1 MGDKEIVSKEIIQGE
16 VTLIKK
22 RLSKL
27 YSKKKCY
34 NHINKL
40 IRRDTMQQTIQLDI
54 SSDIFDKV
62 MFFLE
67 NLPKDKVKLQIA
79 DNISALSK
87 KVGKNFVVLSLE
99 DYQQEQETLYVLNN
113 NSLMGQLENSFLTY
127 QKKEGYKP
135 TINELNL
142 DGDD

>member
-1 MGDKEIVSKEIIQGE
+1 
-16 VTLIKK
+16 
-22 RLSKL
+22 
-27 YSKKKCY
+27 
-34 NHINKL
+34 
-40 IRRDTMQQTIQLDI
+40 MQQTIQLDI

-87 KVGKNFVVLSLE
+87 KVGENFVVLSLE

>member
-1 MGDKEIVSKEIIQGE
+1 ME
-16 VTLIKK
+16 
-22 RLSKL
+22 
-27 YSKKKCY
+27 
-34 NHINKL
+34 N
-40 IRRDTMQQTIQLDI
+40 TMQRTIQLDI

-87 KVGKNFVVLSLE
+87 KVGENFVVLSLE
-99 DYQQEQETLYVLNN
+99 DYQQEQETLYVLNS

>member
-1 MGDKEIVSKEIIQGE
+1 
-16 VTLIKK
+16 
-22 RLSKL
+22 
-27 YSKKKCY
+27 
-34 NHINKL
+34 
-40 IRRDTMQQTIQLDI
+40 MQQTIQLDI

-67 NLPKDKVKLQIA
+67 NLPKDKVKLHIA

-113 NSLMGQLENSFLTY
+113 NSLMGQLEKSFLTY
-127 QKKEGYKP
+127 HKKEGYKP
-135 TINELNL
+135 TLNELNL

>member
-1 MGDKEIVSKEIIQGE
+1 
-16 VTLIKK
+16 
-22 RLSKL
+22 
-27 YSKKKCY
+27 
-34 NHINKL
+34 
-40 IRRDTMQQTIQLDI
+40 MQRTIQLDI
-54 SSDIFDKV
+54 STDIFDKV

-87 KVGKNFVVLSLE
+87 KVGENFVVLSLE

-113 NSLMGQLENSFLTY
+113 NSLMGQLEKSFLTY

-135 TINELNL
+135 TLNELNL

>member
-1 MGDKEIVSKEIIQGE
+1 M
-16 VTLIKK
+16 
-22 RLSKL
+22 
-27 YSKKKCY
+27 
-34 NHINKL
+34 NKP
-40 IRRDTMQQTIQLDI
+40 IRRDSMQQTIQLDI

-79 DNISALSK
+79 DNISTLSK
-87 KVGKNFVVLSLE
+87 KVGENFVVLSLE
-99 DYQQEQETLYVLNN
+99 DYQQEQETLYILNN
-113 NSLMGQLENSFLTY
+113 NSLMGQLEKSFLTY

-135 TINELNL
+135 TLNELNL

>member
-1 MGDKEIVSKEIIQGE
+1 
-16 VTLIKK
+16 
-22 RLSKL
+22 
-27 YSKKKCY
+27 
-34 NHINKL
+34 
-40 IRRDTMQQTIQLDI
+40 MQQTIQLDI

-79 DNISALSK
+79 DNLSTLNK
-87 KVGKNFVVLSLE
+87 KVGESFVVLPLK

-113 NSLMGQLENSFLTY
+113 NSLMGQIEKSFLTY

-135 TINELNL
+135 TLSELNL

>member
-1 MGDKEIVSKEIIQGE
+1 M
-16 VTLIKK
+16 
-22 RLSKL
+22 
-27 YSKKKCY
+27 
-34 NHINKL
+34 H
-40 IRRDTMQQTIQLDI
+40 QTIQLDI

-113 NSLMGQLENSFLTY
+113 NALMGQLEKSFLTY
-127 QKKEGYKP
+127 QKREGYKP
-135 TINELNL
+135 TL
-142 DGDD
+142 

>member
-1 MGDKEIVSKEIIQGE
+1 
-16 VTLIKK
+16 
-22 RLSKL
+22 
-27 YSKKKCY
+27 
-34 NHINKL
+34 
-40 IRRDTMQQTIQLDI
+40 MQQTIQLDI

-87 KVGKNFVVLSLE
+87 KVGENFVVLSLE
-99 DYQQEQETLYVLNN
+99 DYQQEQETLYVLNS

-127 QKKEGYKP
+127 QKKKGDKP

-142 DGDD
+142 DGDDDSSEGVTQK

>member
-1 MGDKEIVSKEIIQGE
+1 
-16 VTLIKK
+16 
-22 RLSKL
+22 
-27 YSKKKCY
+27 
-34 NHINKL
+34 
-40 IRRDTMQQTIQLDI
+40 MQQTIQLDI

-79 DNISALSK
+79 DNISTLSK
-87 KVGKNFVVLSLE
+87 KVGENFVVLSLE
-99 DYQQEQETLYVLNN
+99 DYQQEQETLYILNN
-113 NSLMGQLENSFLTY
+113 NSLMGQLEKSFLTY

-135 TINELNL
+135 TLNELNL

>member
-1 MGDKEIVSKEIIQGE
+1 
-16 VTLIKK
+16 
-22 RLSKL
+22 
-27 YSKKKCY
+27 
-34 NHINKL
+34 
-40 IRRDTMQQTIQLDI
+40 MQQTIQLDI

-87 KVGKNFVVLSLE
+87 KVGENFVVLSLE
-99 DYQQEQETLYVLNN
+99 DYQQEQETLYVLNS
-113 NSLMGQLENSFLTY
+113 NSLMGQLGNSFLTY